1 MAEVAYSLR
10 ALIDAA
16 AAEER
21 VNLSER
27 AVRQYV
33 AQGLLPSGR
42 GGSAHIPQYGE
53 EHLLRLRM
61 IVRLAAQ
68 YVPARDMQRFLDRLP
83 AASQR
88 MLLERDPLVRLP
100 TEGDAQAYLDR
111 LTTGIRMQA
120 ESASANPPDDPA
132 KRPRPV
138 IVLPRRAERA
148 AAAPGQTAKPER
160 TDWARLSID
169 PDVELLVRL
178 APGKD
183 PQRLLDS
190 LTQAVRAALKKERE
204 GGS

>member
-42 GGSAHIPQYGE
+42 GGSALIPQYGE

-111 LTTGIRMQA
+111 LTTGIRMQT
-120 ESASANPPDDPA
+120 ESSSANPPDDPA
-132 KRPRPV
+132 KRHRPV
-138 IVLPRRAERA
+138 VILPRRAERA
-148 AAAPGQTAKPER
+148 AAPPVQSAKPER

>member
-16 AAEER
+16 ATEER
-21 VNLSER
+21 VSLSER

-61 IVRLAAQ
+61 IIRLAAQ

-88 MLLERDPLVRLP
+88 ALLERDPLVRLP

-111 LTTGIRMQA
+111 LTTGIR
-120 ESASANPPDDPA
+120 
-132 KRPRPV
+132 
-138 IVLPRRAERA
+138 
-148 AAAPGQTAKPER
+148 
-160 TDWARLSID
+160 
-169 PDVELLVRL
+169 
-178 APGKD
+178 
-183 PQRLLDS
+183 
-190 LTQAVRAALKKERE
+190 
-204 GGS
+204 

>member
-16 AAEER
+16 ASEER
-21 VNLSER
+21 VSLSER

-42 GGSAHIPQYGE
+42 GGSAHMPQYGE

-61 IVRLAAQ
+61 IIRLAAQ

-88 MLLERDPLVRLP
+88 TLLERDPLVRLP

-111 LTTGIRMQA
+111 LTTGIRLQA
-120 ESASANPPDDPA
+120 DSTVANPHDDPA

-138 IVLPRRAERA
+138 VILPKRAERA
-148 AAAPGQTAKPER
+148 AAVASQTARAER

-178 APGKD
+178 QPGKD
-183 PQRLLDS
+183 PQRLLDA
-190 LTQAVRAALKKERE
+190 LTQAVLTALKKERE

>member
-16 AAEER
+16 ATEER

-68 YVPARDMQRFLDRLP
+68 YVPARDMRRFLDRLP

-120 ESASANPPDDPA
+120 ESTSANPPDDPA

-138 IVLPRRAERA
+138 VILPRRAERA
-148 AAAPGQTAKPER
+148 AAPVQSAKPER

-169 PDVELLVRL
+169 PDVEVLVRL

-190 LTQAVRAALKKERE
+190 LTEAVRAALKKERE

>member
-16 AAEER
+16 ATDEH
-21 VNLSER
+21 VNVSER

-61 IVRLAAQ
+61 IIRLAAQ

-83 AASQR
+83 SASQR
-88 MLLERDPLVRLP
+88 TLLERDPLIRLP

-111 LTTGIRMQA
+111 LTTGVRLQPD
-120 ESASANPPDDPA
+120 STPANPPDDPA

-138 IVLPRRAERA
+138 VVLPRRTERA
-148 AAAPGQTAKPER
+148 AAPAPTVKSER
-160 TDWARLSID
+160 SDWARVPID
-169 PDVELLVRL
+169 SDVELLVRL
-178 APGKD
+178 YPGQD

-190 LTQAVRAALKKERE
+190 LTQAVRIALKKERE